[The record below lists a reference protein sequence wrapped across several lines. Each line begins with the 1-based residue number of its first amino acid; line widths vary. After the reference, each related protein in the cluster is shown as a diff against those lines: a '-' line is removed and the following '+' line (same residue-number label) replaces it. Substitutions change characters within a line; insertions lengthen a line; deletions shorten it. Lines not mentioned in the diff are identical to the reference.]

1 MALRSLVRL
10 ACLRT
15 GLILMLAS
23 SGVARADT
31 TPEQAAALETQFR
44 SWLTTITGSFLSA
57 DDRPLRFSP
66 QGDHFRVEIPIAAVF
81 SMFGFDAGNAS
92 FGAELRALSGGRWSV
107 DNAKIPQPFRV
118 ASPTGDAWS
127 MKLGDQKISMI
138 IDPSLATTSSLDA
151 VLTDGIT
158 TTEGGKPADISRVGK
173 ARTNISW
180 TPTKGGRMNFT
191 ASMTAEKL
199 ATTQIMPD
207 GTMVSWS
214 ADSTSATGKA
224 DAVAMDGFGAMSQM
238 IRDLIASDSG
248 EAGTALSPAT
258 KKQARALVA
267 ALSNLFSGIEMEQS
281 IEGMQIE
288 AAGMRG
294 SIGKFAIGFGA
305 GAPEG
310 NIDLHMSFTLE
321 GLDSPAIPKGAARDL
336 LPRML
341 SFRPYVSG
349 LPRASVISLL
359 NQAID
364 NDGKD
369 TKALERRLLAMLR
382 KTPLT
387 VGVDNIT
394 VDMGHAKLTGDM
406 WVDVSSTEDFT
417 GEATFTIKGFERLI
431 RMASTTPELK
441 DAIPVLT
448 MLKGLGEKEGDET
461 TWSIRYEK
469 GVLTVNDADMSS
481 LMGGATDNGP
491 NAELG
496 TKDAPGGKKGA
507 TKK

>member
-1 MALRSLVRL
+1 MALRSLIRPTL
-10 ACLRT
+10 ALLLVAPCVAPT
-15 GLILMLAS
+15 G
-23 SGVARADT
+23 ARADT

-44 SWLTTITGSFLSA
+44 GWLTTITGPFLGA

-66 QGDHFRVEIPIAAVF
+66 QGDHFRVEIPIAAAF

-92 FGAELRALSGGRWSV
+92 LGAELRALSGGSWSV

-118 ASPTGDAWS
+118 APPTGGAWS

-151 VLTDGIT
+151 VLTDEIT
-158 TTEGGKPADISRVGK
+158 TTEGDKSADISRMGK
-173 ARTNISW
+173 SRTNITW
-180 TPTKGGRMNFT
+180 TPTKGGRMNIA

-199 ATTQIMPD
+199 ATAQMMAD
-207 GTMVSWS
+207 GTIVSWS

-248 EAGTALSPAT
+248 GSDTALSPAA

-267 ALSNLFSGIEMEQS
+267 AFSNLFSGIEMEQS
-281 IEGMQIE
+281 IEGMRIE
-288 AAGMRG
+288 AAGMSG
-294 SIGKFAIGFGA
+294 SVGKFAIGFGA

-321 GLDSPAIPKGAARDL
+321 GLDSPAVPKGAAREL
-336 LPRML
+336 LPRKL
-341 SFRPYVSG
+341 TFRPYIAG
-349 LPRASVISLL
+349 LPRAAVISLL

-369 TKALERRLLAMLR
+369 TKALERRLSAMLR

-387 VGVDNIT
+387 VGVDYIT
-394 VDMGHAKLTGDM
+394 LDMGPAKLTGDM
-406 WVDVSSTEDFT
+406 SVDVSGTEDFT

-448 MLKGLGEKEGDET
+448 MLERLGEKEGDET
-461 TWSIRYEK
+461 TWKIGYEK
-469 GVLTVNDADMSS
+469 GTLTVNDTDMSS
-481 LMGGATDNGP
+481 LMGGATDSGP
-491 NAELG
+491 KAEFG
-496 TKDAPGGKKGA
+496 TKDAPGAKKGA